1 MIRGE
6 GSRFTLTRCVDND
19 GWLEARKHGIGGSDV
34 AAVMGISPWKS
45 PLEVWLEKTG
55 RADAPDLSD
64 KESVAMGTELESVV
78 LDMYRR
84 RHPDHAA
91 QRVNAILTSTV
102 RPWAQASLDGIVRD
116 PELGWGVLEIKTGSK
131 ESEWADGVPLH
142 YLTQVTHYLSVTG
155 YAFAD
160 VAALIGDFGLHYHEY
175 RVMRDEEDLKAVVE
189 RVDEFWADYVEKDKM
204 PPYVTALPS
213 EGKALYELYK
223 HSDGEMEPSDA
234 EMTEW
239 LAAHVLEASEQEQE
253 VKKRKTEWTNQLKR
267 LVNEH
272 KGIITPDHIITWVRS
287 EKRDSGI
294 RIKSKRRD

>member
-6 GSRFTLTRCVDND
+6 GSRFTLTRCADND

-64 KESVAMGTELESVV
+64 RESVSMGTELESVV

-91 QRVNAILTSTV
+91 QRVNAILTSTA

-155 YAFAD
+155 YQFAD

-175 RVMRDEEDLKAVVE
+175 RVMRDEEDLRAVVE

-204 PPYVTALPS
+204 PPYVSSLPS

-239 LAAHVLEASEQEQE
+239 LAAHVLEANEQEQE

-272 KGIITPDHIITWVRS
+272 KGIITPDHVITWVRS